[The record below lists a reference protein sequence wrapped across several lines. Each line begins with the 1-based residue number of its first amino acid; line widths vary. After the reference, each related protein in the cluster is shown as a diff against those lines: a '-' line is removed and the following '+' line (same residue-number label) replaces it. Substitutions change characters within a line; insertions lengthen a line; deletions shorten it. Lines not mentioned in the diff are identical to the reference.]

1 MRLAKG
7 RSGDVLSTR
16 GTAVF
21 GVALLLLTL
30 YLLRQ
35 GWCDCTLFALNTWAL
50 IGTAVLLLGNRS
62 FGVLAEEKEK
72 KTLDCLR
79 LTQLSPS
86 ALFWY
91 KLSPEFRS
99 LARLLAFT
107 APSVLLSSYYTSSGL
122 SGGAMVMGIA
132 ALAGVMSIVSSLFVS
147 SLATSTS
154 RAVVQGW
161 TLKACWLLLTPVFD
175 LVVSAVT
182 VTTQRYPVF
191 DAVNPFAAVWPLV
204 VPEAEMGLR
213 QQLPLA
219 FVLLGTALTVGMWM
233 IAARRYERGLTA
245 APTLTDRQVHRLY
258 QQTPGWVPGFLGV
271 RENPVFLRELAAQL
285 RSGAGKWPG
294 YAVFVTLFLAPF
306 LYSQSWNVRRSS
318 EIELSANRRLRVSSQ
333 QSQSTIPA
341 PEAQLLGVEPMS
353 PTPYIRLR
361 SSNNEEL
368 RLKGHTNCAC
378 LRMGLYQTMHIPLPA
393 SEVVKVTFN
402 DPNQIVDNTSSQG
415 DVIAKPGPAE
425 VPLTGEEARQ
435 FGVSSNNTEIG
446 NTQLSADTLN
456 QIRLHSMGQGLLGCL
471 VLLSLYLCVRC
482 SGFLAN
488 AVTSECDRRS
498 WTDLAL
504 SGLEPEQVLRGKLA
518 GTLLMP
524 VIQLL
529 VASPSLLL
537 FVMAGAL
544 TPQGMFQLVSYSV
557 VLTVTSGLLG
567 FWASSASKTS
577 HSAQGLALAA
587 VMGWLVGTPL
597 LVSLGLGSALM
608 FPLAGM
614 GLLALSRGCSRG
626 VSMGWFALA
635 FGALVS
641 PLGLSPW
648 TCLPTSL
655 MAGLGHSSEAT
666 ALLAWMSGMFSLV
679 GLASVCYASTLANLQ
694 QPGQTDALR
703 ADRVA

>member
-30 YLLRQ
+30 MLLKQ
-35 GWCDCTLFALNTWAL
+35 GWCGCTLFALDTWVL
-50 IGTAVLLLGNRS
+50 IGSAVLLLGNRS

-107 APSVLLSSYYTSSGL
+107 APSVLLSSTYTSSGL
-122 SGGAMVMGIA
+122 SGGVMVMAIA
-132 ALAGVMSIVSSLFVS
+132 ALAGTMSIVSSLFVS
-147 SLATSTS
+147 SLAQSTS

-204 VPEAEMGLR
+204 VPEAEIGLR

-219 FVLLGTALTVGMWM
+219 FVLLGSALTLGMWM

-258 QQTPGWVPGFLGV
+258 QESPSWVPGFLGV

-318 EIELSANRRLRVSSQ
+318 EIELSVNRRLQVSSDQPQ
-333 QSQSTIPA
+333 QVVPLHGQQALASTT
-341 PEAQLLGVEPMS
+341 E
-353 PTPYIRLR
+353 PTPYIALR
-361 SSNNEEL
+361 SIDNEEL
-368 RLKGHTNCAC
+368 RLKGHSNCAC

-393 SEVVKVTFN
+393 SDVVKVALN
-402 DPNQIVDNTSSQG
+402 DPNQLVGNTSSQG
-415 DVIAKPGPAE
+415 DLIAKPGPAE

-435 FGVSSNNTEIG
+435 FGVSSNSQIG
-446 NTQLSADTLN
+446 NTQLSPDTLD

-504 SGLEPEQVLRGKLA
+504 TGIEPGQVLRGKLV

-529 VASPSLLL
+529 VAAPSLLL

-544 TPQGMFQLVSYSV
+544 TPQGMFQLVSYAV

-567 FWASSASKTS
+567 FWASSASQTS
-577 HSAQGLALAA
+577 HGAQGLALTV

-597 LVSLGLGSALM
+597 LVASGLGSALM

-614 GLLALSRGCSRG
+614 GLLSLSRGCSRG
-626 VSMGWFALA
+626 VSLGWFALA

-648 TCLPTSL
+648 TCLPASL
-655 MAGLGHSSEAT
+655 MAGLGRSSEAV
-666 ALLAWMSGMFSLV
+666 ASLAWMSGMFSLV
-679 GLASVCYASTLANLQ
+679 GLASVCYYSTLANLQ